1 MTFEHAAYPRRR
13 EETLPEPVV
22 LYPRRE
28 TFEDM
33 RRSGERLVRLAGL
46 PAPLVDLADP
56 RPDLPEFARQPYLLG
71 EGFGFSQ
78 PTQGS
83 FGVAFPLAQDRQGA
97 KVRHPIPPAVSC
109 AFGEASCLFLG

>member
-1 MTFEHAAYPRRR
+1 MMLEHATYPRRR
-13 EETLPEPVV
+13 EETLPEPRIF
-22 LYPRRE
+22 YPRRQI
-28 TFEDM
+28 FEDL
-33 RRSGERLVRLAGL
+33 RCPGERLVRLAGL
-46 PAPLVDLADP
+46 PTPLVEFADP
-56 RPDLPEFARQPYLLG
+56 CPHLPQFARQPDLLG

-109 AFGEASCLFLG
+109 AFGEASCL